1 MQPQGNTTVIE
12 GGGPGG
18 GEVGYRARHAKLVDA
33 GRFVSLL
40 AEGGMGAALL
50 VEDVPGSPKGPAV
63 LKVLRQD
70 RVRDEASAAR
80 FTRELQT
87 HEKLWQRFQ
96 APRLVPCLRT
106 HLAADPALV
115 FCVLPYYPEG
125 TLQAFVENGASLL
138 DALRVLADAVEG
150 LQALHGHG
158 FVHRDVC
165 PGNIFVAR
173 EAGRR
178 RGVLGDLGV
187 AVPLAGDTT
196 FSPEQ
201 AEADLRLRVGHVG
214 FIAPA
219 GTDPI
224 AADLFSVGAVL
235 YWLVAAASPALSV
248 DTGRMALPPS
258 ERCRPGVTAGLRA
271 AAAGVI
277 DRLTL
282 SGHPELISTASHA
295 REAILGLVE
304 HGLSAVGDARAKQG
318 AQRAWRLTLWAAGAA
333 LVVVAVFL
341 AAFAWLGEHKAPS
354 APPSGRGAI
363 ATTPPPTPLP
373 EVIASDEGLLPA
385 ARVLIADGKRDEAEV
400 LLRREV
406 AADSSNADA
415 TALLAGLLC
424 RKGRDGLREAQSVLA
439 AFVARQPGHGEM
451 RLMLARLLVQLGATD
466 DAITLLEAAPDGTTH
481 AGEIDRMVVTL
492 ERLAHQK

>member
-1 MQPQGNTTVIE
+1 MQLRGNTTMIE
-12 GGGPGG
+12 GAGPGG
-18 GEVGYRARHAKLVDA
+18 GEAGYRVRHARLADA

-50 VEDVPGSPKGPAV
+50 AEDVSGAPKGFAV
-63 LKVLRQD
+63 LKVLRED
-70 RVRDEASAAR
+70 RVRDEASGVR
-80 FTRELQT
+80 FARELQT
-87 HEKLWQRFQ
+87 HEKVWQRFQ

-106 HLAADPALV
+106 RLAADPALV
-115 FCVLPYYPEG
+115 FCVLPYYPDG
-125 TLQAFVENGASLL
+125 TLQAVVDSGASLL

-165 PGNIFVAR
+165 PTNIFVVR

-187 AVPLAGDTT
+187 AVPLGGDTT

-235 YWLVAAASPALSV
+235 CWLVAGASPALPV
-248 DTGRMALPPS
+248 DTGRMALPPI
-258 ERCRPGVTAGLRA
+258 ERCRPGVRAELRA
-271 AAAGVI
+271 AAAEVI

-282 SGHPELISTASHA
+282 PGQPASISTASQA
-295 REAILGLVE
+295 REAILDLAERSLPVAADE
-304 HGLSAVGDARAKQG
+304 STTEVGR
-318 AQRAWRLTLWAAGAA
+318 RAWRRTTLIAGAA
-333 LVVVAVFL
+333 VILVVVSFGAL
-341 AAFAWLGEHKAPS
+341 AWLRGPKAPAARVPP
-354 APPSGRGAI
+354 APAPA
-363 ATTPPPTPLP
+363 ATTPQ
-373 EVIASDEGLLPA
+373 ESLLPA

-406 AADSSNADA
+406 AANPSNADA

-424 RKGRDGLREAQSVLA
+424 RKGRDGLHEAQSVLA
-439 AFVARQPGHGEM
+439 AFVARQPSHGEM
-451 RLMLARLLVQLGATD
+451 RLMLARLLVQLGSTD
-466 DAITLLEAAPDGTTH
+466 DAITLLKAAPDRTTH